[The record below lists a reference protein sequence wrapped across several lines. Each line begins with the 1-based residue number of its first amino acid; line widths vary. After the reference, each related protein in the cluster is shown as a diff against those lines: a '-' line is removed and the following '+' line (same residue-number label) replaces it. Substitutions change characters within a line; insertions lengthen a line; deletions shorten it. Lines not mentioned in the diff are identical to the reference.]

1 MRQLCRVRG
10 GRPPSWDAIKA
21 RVARKDER
29 LLLQDREGAE
39 AARAR
44 FAPVVGEYRASHAL
58 EVVQIDH
65 TKVDVFVVDFV
76 HREPIGR
83 PWLTLAIDVASRM
96 VAGFYVS
103 LECRRRLPWRWPS
116 SIWSCRRSLGWRG
129 WTRPAPP
136 SRPRELIKLRPAA
149 AYRSMAGRILAR
161 AECAAAGA
169 GRNRLI
175 GQLMREAL
183 DCA

>member
-1 MRQLCRVRG
+1 MSACSCRTGKERRRPRALRAGRGRIPCEPCARSRANRSYQGRRVRG
-10 GRPPSWDAIKA
+10 Q
-21 RVARKDER
+21 
-29 LLLQDREGAE
+29 L
-39 AARAR
+39 
-44 FAPVVGEYRASHAL
+44 RASRAHRA
-58 EVVQIDH
+58 
-65 TKVDVFVVDFV
+65 TVVDLGD
-76 HREPIGR
+76 RCGEPHGGGVLR
-83 PWLTLAIDVASRM
+83 LARSR
-96 VAGFYVS
+96 
-103 LECRRRLPWRWPS
+103 RRRLPWRWPS